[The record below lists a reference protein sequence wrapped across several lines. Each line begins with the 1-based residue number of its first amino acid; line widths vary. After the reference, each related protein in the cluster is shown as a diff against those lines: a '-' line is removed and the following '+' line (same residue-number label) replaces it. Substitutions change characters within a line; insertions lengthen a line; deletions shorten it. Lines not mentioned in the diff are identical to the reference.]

1 VEGKLRGIRTGRNP
15 NQTARVGSIAGVLD
29 GREGGGGALEFI
41 VIDEQIK
48 PATAILRSG
57 NVRAG

>member
-1 VEGKLRGIRTGRNP
+1 
-15 NQTARVGSIAGVLD
+15 VGSIAGVLD